1 MVYIRSKVVKG
12 IPYAYLVKSEWDDK
26 RRSSIQHTIKYLGRA
41 DSVVI
46 SDIPEEYRNDPKI
59 LSFLSSHSSK
69 NQAKKQAL
77 LEELRAELFEA
88 LCNADREKA
97 VKIAAKYQSLFNL
110 VDFYDDLMTPVL
122 YRVGDL
128 WAQNSL
134 SVATEHVCSNTAI
147 GLVEAI
153 NESNSGKGKMSSY
166 TTIVI
171 CSPEGELHQIA
182 SKIIESLL
190 LQKGFNIHNM
200 SPSAPS
206 GSISSYIESTK
217 PALVMVSVT
226 LSENLKAAIRLLN
239 TIRAKSNVPVFMGG
253 AAIKVLSEE
262 NRKKLERSHEK
273 LTLVEETSLQR
284 IMQLVK
290 KVSHIKQ

>member
-1 MVYIRSKVVKG
+1 
-12 IPYAYLVKSEWDDK
+12 
-26 RRSSIQHTIKYLGRA
+26 
-41 DSVVI
+41 
-46 SDIPEEYRNDPKI
+46 
-59 LSFLSSHSSK
+59 
-69 NQAKKQAL
+69 
-77 LEELRAELFEA
+77 
-88 LCNADREKA
+88 
-97 VKIAAKYQSLFNL
+97 
-110 VDFYDDLMTPVL
+110 MTPVL
-122 YRVGDL
+122 YQVGDL

-182 SKIIESLL
+182 SKVIESLL
-190 LQKGFNIHNM
+190 LQKGFNVHNM

-239 TIRAKSNVPVFMGG
+239 TIRAKSNVPVFIGG
-253 AAIKVLSEE
+253 AAIKALGEQ
-262 NRKKLERSHEK
+262 NRKRLERSHEK
-273 LTLVEETSLQR
+273 LTLVTETSLQR

>member
-153 NESNSGKGKMSSY
+153 NESNSGKSKMSSY

-239 TIRAKSNVPVFMGG
+239 TTRAKSNMPVLMGG
-253 AAIKVLSEE
+253 AAIKALGEE

-273 LTLVEETSLQR
+273 LTLVTETSLQR

-290 KVSHIKQ
+290 KLAI

>member
-110 VDFYDDLMTPVL
+110 VDFYDDLTSVL

-182 SKIIESLL
+182 SKVIESLL
-190 LQKGFNIHNM
+190 LQKGFNVHNM

-226 LSENLKAAIRLLN
+226 LSENLKAGIRLLN
-239 TIRAKSNVPVFMGG
+239 TIRTKSNVPVLMGG
-253 AAIKVLSEE
+253 AAIKALGEE
-262 NRKKLERSHEK
+262 NRKKLERSHGK
-273 LTLVEETSLQR
+273 LTLVTETSLQR

-290 KVSHIKQ
+290 KLAI

>member
-182 SKIIESLL
+182 SKVIESLL
-190 LQKGFNIHNM
+190 LQKGFNVHNM

-253 AAIKVLSEE
+253 AAIKALEEE
-262 NRKKLERSHEK
+262 NKKKLEGSREK
-273 LTLVEETSLQR
+273 LTLVTETSLQR

-290 KVSHIKQ
+290 KLAI

>member
-12 IPYAYLVKSEWDDK
+12 VLYAYLVKSEWDDK
-26 RRSSIQHTIKYLGRA
+26 RGSSIQHTIKYLGRA

-182 SKIIESLL
+182 SKVIESLL
-190 LQKGFNIHNM
+190 LQKGFNVHNM

-253 AAIKVLSEE
+253 AAIKALEEE

-273 LTLVEETSLQR
+273 LTLVTETSLQR

>member
-26 RRSSIQHTIKYLGRA
+26 RGSSIQHTIKYLGRA

-147 GLVEAI
+147 SLVEAI

-226 LSENLKAAIRLLN
+226 LSENLNAAIRLLN
-239 TIRAKSNVPVFMGG
+239 AIRAKSNVPVFMGG
-253 AAIKVLSEE
+253 AAIKALGEE

-273 LTLVEETSLQR
+273 LTLVTEISLQR

-290 KVSHIKQ
+290 KLAI

>member
-147 GLVEAI
+147 GLVEAV
-153 NESNSGKGKMSSY
+153 NQSNSGKGKMSSY

-182 SKIIESLL
+182 SKVIESLL

-239 TIRAKSNVPVFMGG
+239 TIRAKSSVPVFMGG
-253 AAIKVLSEE
+253 AAIKALSEE

-273 LTLVEETSLQR
+273 LTLVTETSLQR

-290 KVSHIKQ
+290 KLAI

>member
-26 RRSSIQHTIKYLGRA
+26 RGSSIQHTIKYLGRA

-59 LSFLSSHSSK
+59 LLFLSSHSSK
-69 NQAKKQAL
+69 NQAEKQAL

-122 YRVGDL
+122 YQVGDL

-182 SKIIESLL
+182 SKVIESLL
-190 LQKGFNIHNM
+190 LQKGFNVHNM

-239 TIRAKSNVPVFMGG
+239 TIRAKSNVPVFIGG
-253 AAIKVLSEE
+253 AAIKALGEQ
-262 NRKKLERSHEK
+262 NRKRLERSHEK
-273 LTLVEETSLQR
+273 LTLVTETSLQR

>member
-46 SDIPEEYRNDPKI
+46 SDVPEEYRNDPKI

-153 NESNSGKGKMSSY
+153 NESNSGKSKMSSY

-239 TIRAKSNVPVFMGG
+239 TTRAKSNMPVLMGG
-253 AAIKVLSEE
+253 AAIKALGEE

-273 LTLVEETSLQR
+273 LTLVTETSLQR

-290 KVSHIKQ
+290 KLAI

>member
-1 MVYIRSKVVKG
+1 
-12 IPYAYLVKSEWDDK
+12 
-26 RRSSIQHTIKYLGRA
+26 
-41 DSVVI
+41 
-46 SDIPEEYRNDPKI
+46 
-59 LSFLSSHSSK
+59 
-69 NQAKKQAL
+69 
-77 LEELRAELFEA
+77 
-88 LCNADREKA
+88 
-97 VKIAAKYQSLFNL
+97 
-110 VDFYDDLMTPVL
+110 
-122 YRVGDL
+122 
-128 WAQNSL
+128 
-134 SVATEHVCSNTAI
+134 
-147 GLVEAI
+147 
-153 NESNSGKGKMSSY
+153 
-166 TTIVI
+166 VI

-182 SKIIESLL
+182 SKVIESLL

>member
-1 MVYIRSKVVKG
+1 
-12 IPYAYLVKSEWDDK
+12 
-26 RRSSIQHTIKYLGRA
+26 
-41 DSVVI
+41 
-46 SDIPEEYRNDPKI
+46 
-59 LSFLSSHSSK
+59 
-69 NQAKKQAL
+69 
-77 LEELRAELFEA
+77 
-88 LCNADREKA
+88 
-97 VKIAAKYQSLFNL
+97 
-110 VDFYDDLMTPVL
+110 
-122 YRVGDL
+122 VGDL

-153 NESNSGKGKMSSY
+153 NESNFGKGKMSSY

-182 SKIIESLL
+182 SKVIESLL
-190 LQKGFNIHNM
+190 LQKGFNVHNM

-273 LTLVEETSLQR
+273 LTLVTETSLQR

>member
-26 RRSSIQHTIKYLGRA
+26 RGSSIQHTIKYLGRA

-77 LEELRAELFEA
+77 FEELRAELFEA

-182 SKIIESLL
+182 SKVIESLL
-190 LQKGFNIHNM
+190 LQKGFNVHNM

-226 LSENLKAAIRLLN
+226 LPENLKAAIRLLN

-253 AAIKVLSEE
+253 AAIKALEEE
-262 NRKKLERSHEK
+262 NKKKLEGSREK
-273 LTLVEETSLQR
+273 LTLVTETSLQR

>member
-182 SKIIESLL
+182 SKVIESLL
-190 LQKGFNIHNM
+190 LQKGFNVHNM

-226 LSENLKAAIRLLN
+226 LSENLKAAVRLLN

-253 AAIKVLSEE
+253 AAIKALSEE

>member
-147 GLVEAI
+147 GLVEAV

-190 LQKGFNIHNM
+190 LEKGFNIHNM

-239 TIRAKSNVPVFMGG
+239 MIRAKSNVPVFIGG
-253 AAIKVLSEE
+253 AAIKALSEE

-290 KVSHIKQ
+290 KVSYIKQ

>member
-153 NESNSGKGKMSSY
+153 NESNSGKSKMSSY

-217 PALVMVSVT
+217 PALVMVSIT

-253 AAIKVLSEE
+253 AAIKALEEE

-273 LTLVEETSLQR
+273 LTLATETSLQR

-290 KVSHIKQ
+290 KLAI

>member
-77 LEELRAELFEA
+77 LQELRAELFEA

-153 NESNSGKGKMSSY
+153 NEPNSGKGKMSSY

-182 SKIIESLL
+182 SKVIESLL
-190 LQKGFNIHNM
+190 LQKGFNVHNM

-226 LSENLKAAIRLLN
+226 LSENLKAATRLLN

-253 AAIKVLSEE
+253 AAIKALGEE

-273 LTLVEETSLQR
+273 LMLVTETSLQR

-290 KVSHIKQ
+290 KLAI

>member
-217 PALVMVSVT
+217 PAFVMVSVT

-239 TIRAKSNVPVFMGG
+239 TIRAKSNMPVLMGG
-253 AAIKVLSEE
+253 AAIKALSEE

-273 LTLVEETSLQR
+273 LTLVTETSLQR

-290 KVSHIKQ
+290 KLAI

>member
-77 LEELRAELFEA
+77 LQELRAELFEA

-153 NESNSGKGKMSSY
+153 NEPNSGKGKMSSY

-182 SKIIESLL
+182 SKVIESLL
-190 LQKGFNIHNM
+190 LQKGFNVHNM

-226 LSENLKAAIRLLN
+226 LSENLKAGIRLLN

-253 AAIKVLSEE
+253 AAIKALGEE

-273 LTLVEETSLQR
+273 LMLVTETSLQR

-290 KVSHIKQ
+290 KLAI

>member
-153 NESNSGKGKMSSY
+153 NEPNSGKGKMSSY

-182 SKIIESLL
+182 SKVIESLL
-190 LQKGFNIHNM
+190 LQKGFNVHNM

-226 LSENLKAAIRLLN
+226 LSENLKAATRLLN

-253 AAIKVLSEE
+253 AAIKALGEE

-273 LTLVEETSLQR
+273 LMLVTETSLQR

-290 KVSHIKQ
+290 KLAI

>member
-69 NQAKKQAL
+69 NQAKKQVL

-88 LCNADREKA
+88 LCNADREKT

-239 TIRAKSNVPVFMGG
+239 TIRAKSSVPVFMGG
-253 AAIKVLSEE
+253 AAIKALSEE

-273 LTLVEETSLQR
+273 LTLVTETSLQR

-290 KVSHIKQ
+290 KLAI

>member
-147 GLVEAI
+147 SLVEAV

-190 LQKGFNIHNM
+190 LEKGFNIHNM

-239 TIRAKSNVPVFMGG
+239 MIRAKSNVPVFIGG
-253 AAIKVLSEE
+253 AAIKALSEE

-290 KVSHIKQ
+290 KVSYIKQ

>member
-77 LEELRAELFEA
+77 LEELRAKLFEA

-97 VKIAAKYQSLFNL
+97 VKIAAKYQSMFNL

-147 GLVEAI
+147 SLVEAI

-182 SKIIESLL
+182 SKVIESLL
-190 LQKGFNIHNM
+190 LEKGFNIHNM

-206 GSISSYIESTK
+206 VSISSYIESTK

-253 AAIKVLSEE
+253 AAIKVLNEE

-290 KVSHIKQ
+290 KVSHTKQ

>member
-1 MVYIRSKVVKG
+1 
-12 IPYAYLVKSEWDDK
+12 
-26 RRSSIQHTIKYLGRA
+26 
-41 DSVVI
+41 
-46 SDIPEEYRNDPKI
+46 
-59 LSFLSSHSSK
+59 
-69 NQAKKQAL
+69 
-77 LEELRAELFEA
+77 
-88 LCNADREKA
+88 
-97 VKIAAKYQSLFNL
+97 
-110 VDFYDDLMTPVL
+110 LMTPVL

-128 WAQNSL
+128 WAQNNL

-147 GLVEAI
+147 SLVEAI

-182 SKIIESLL
+182 SKVIESLL
-190 LQKGFNIHNM
+190 LQKGFNVHNM
-200 SPSAPS
+200 SPSVPS

-239 TIRAKSNVPVFMGG
+239 TIRAKSNMPVLMGG
-253 AAIKVLSEE
+253 AAIKALREE

-273 LTLVEETSLQR
+273 LTLVTETSLQR

-290 KVSHIKQ
+290 KVSYIKQ

>member
-128 WAQNSL
+128 WAQNNL

-147 GLVEAI
+147 SLVEAI

-182 SKIIESLL
+182 SKVIESLL
-190 LQKGFNIHNM
+190 LQKGFNVHNM
-200 SPSAPS
+200 SPSVPS

-239 TIRAKSNVPVFMGG
+239 TIRAKSNMPVLMGG
-253 AAIKVLSEE
+253 AAIKALGEE

-273 LTLVEETSLQR
+273 LTLVTETSLQR
-284 IMQLVK
+284 IIQLVK
-290 KVSHIKQ
+290 KVSYIKQ

>member
-110 VDFYDDLMTPVL
+110 ADFYDDLMTPVL

-147 GLVEAI
+147 GLVEAV

-190 LQKGFNIHNM
+190 LEKGFNIHNM

-217 PALVMVSVT
+217 PALVMMSVT
-226 LSENLKAAIRLLN
+226 LSENLKAAIRLVN

-253 AAIKVLSEE
+253 AAIKALSEE

>member
-26 RRSSIQHTIKYLGRA
+26 RKSSIQHTIKYLGRA

-77 LEELRAELFEA
+77 LEELRAKLFEA

-182 SKIIESLL
+182 SKVIESLL

-290 KVSHIKQ
+290 KLAI

>member
-128 WAQNSL
+128 WAQHSL

-147 GLVEAI
+147 GLVEAV

-253 AAIKVLSEE
+253 AAIKALEEE

-273 LTLVEETSLQR
+273 LTLVTETSLQR

>member
-26 RRSSIQHTIKYLGRA
+26 RGSSIQHTIKYLGRA

-77 LEELRAELFEA
+77 PEELRAELFEA

-182 SKIIESLL
+182 SKVIESLL
-190 LQKGFNIHNM
+190 LQKGFNVHNM

-217 PALVMVSVT
+217 PVLVMVSVT
-226 LSENLKAAIRLLN
+226 LPENLKAAIRLLN

-253 AAIKVLSEE
+253 AAIKALEEE
-262 NRKKLERSHEK
+262 NKKKLEGSREK
-273 LTLVEETSLQR
+273 LTLVTETSLQR

>member
-153 NESNSGKGKMSSY
+153 NESNFGKGKMSSY

-182 SKIIESLL
+182 SKVIESLL
-190 LQKGFNIHNM
+190 LQKGFNVHNM

-273 LTLVEETSLQR
+273 LTLVTETSLQR

>member
-1 MVYIRSKVVKG
+1 
-12 IPYAYLVKSEWDDK
+12 LVKSEWDDK

-122 YRVGDL
+122 YRAGDL

-147 GLVEAI
+147 GLIEAI

-182 SKIIESLL
+182 SKVIESLL
-190 LQKGFNIHNM
+190 LQKGFNVHNM

-253 AAIKVLSEE
+253 AAIKALGEE

-273 LTLVEETSLQR
+273 LTLVTETSLQK

>member
-147 GLVEAI
+147 SLVEAI

-226 LSENLKAAIRLLN
+226 LSENLNAAIRLLN
-239 TIRAKSNVPVFMGG
+239 AIRAKSNVPVFMGG
-253 AAIKVLSEE
+253 AAIKALGEE

-273 LTLVEETSLQR
+273 LTLVTEISLQR

-290 KVSHIKQ
+290 KLAI

>member
-46 SDIPEEYRNDPKI
+46 SDVPEEYRNDPKI

-190 LQKGFNIHNM
+190 LQKGFNVHNM

-239 TIRAKSNVPVFMGG
+239 TIRAKSNVPVLMGG

>member
-69 NQAKKQAL
+69 NQAKKQTL

-171 CSPEGELHQIA
+171 CSPEGELHQIV
-182 SKIIESLL
+182 SKVIESLL
-190 LQKGFNIHNM
+190 LQKGFNVHNM

-239 TIRAKSNVPVFMGG
+239 TIRAKSNVPVFIGG
-253 AAIKVLSEE
+253 AAIKALREE

-273 LTLVEETSLQR
+273 LTLVTETSLQR

-290 KVSHIKQ
+290 KLAI